1 MSRTAQKDAIGKTQG
16 SKKRELGKIYKK
28 SMFEAPFLLANG
40 IRADIMK
47 IRYRRDGRHSRCLSR
62 MGQRKSPVYS
72 NLSIC
77 RQERRNMGF
86 WGKLFGIGV
95 AAAGAAAAVKVAQKY
110 SENKAAE
117 EEARACAQP
126 DEPQPEAQP
135 QPTLQDVKEDL
146 VEAAEDAAYEVKEQ
160 AAGAVDTAKNKVK
173 EAAGRAGIDTDELA
187 GSLSEAGKAIVVAGK
202 AVVNAGASVAQK
214 VAADAPE
221 MLEKVKAG
229 ADSLLT
235 QAKDALAS
243 VSGDEPED
251 DGSEEAP
258 QADDEEK
265 PQE

>member
-110 SENKAAE
+110 SENT
-117 EEARACAQP
+117 RIVP
-126 DEPQPEAQP
+126 
-135 QPTLQDVKEDL
+135 
-146 VEAAEDAAYEVKEQ
+146 
-160 AAGAVDTAKNKVK
+160 
-173 EAAGRAGIDTDELA
+173 RIFF
-187 GSLSEAGKAIVVAGK
+187 GK
-202 AVVNAGASVAQK
+202 
-214 VAADAPE
+214 
-221 MLEKVKAG
+221 
-229 ADSLLT
+229 
-235 QAKDALAS
+235 
-243 VSGDEPED
+243 
-251 DGSEEAP
+251 
-258 QADDEEK
+258 
-265 PQE
+265 